1 MATFGKK
8 IKVKQRDI
16 MDCGAACL
24 MSVAAHYKLHIPVSK
39 IRQYANTDK
48 KGTNVLGMVE
58 AAEKMGFM
66 AKGVKGDYNALL
78 KIPKPAIAHFELK
91 KGWLHYVVLLEVT
104 EKGVKIMDPA
114 TGEIEKLDKEEFSKK
129 WTGILILLVPS
140 DTFEIKNE
148 RVSNWVR
155 LMYLLKP
162 HRAVLF
168 QALIGA
174 ILFSVLGL
182 STSIYIQKITDFV
195 FVNGNKNL
203 LNIMSI
209 GMIAIVVVK
218 ILLGIFQ
225 TIFTL
230 KTGQLIDARLIL
242 GYYKHLLHL
251 PQRFFDTMQ
260 TGEIVSRIGDAVNIR
275 TFINNTIISLV
286 VDVLIVLF
294 SFVLMLIYSW
304 KMALLVMIIIPIY
317 IVLYIITDKLNKK
330 TERKIMEESAELE
343 SHLVE
348 SLNTVSTIKRFGMEQ
363 FFGIRTENSFVKLL
377 NTGYQSG
384 LNSLFTSTASS
395 FVSSTF
401 TIVMLWVGSY
411 FVLENKLTPGELM
424 SFYAILGYFTSPLNG
439 LIGVN
444 KTIQNAFIASDRL
457 FEIMDLE
464 TEKECPIVLQ
474 RNLLGNIRF
483 VNVSFRYGSRVDVF
497 TDFNLEIEQGKITA
511 IVGESGS
518 GKSTLIHL
526 LQNIYPIG
534 GGKIFIDYMDIT
546 QVKNES
552 LRKIVGV
559 VPQNIDL
566 FKGTIAE
573 NIAIGDFMPDVS
585 KITQII
591 NSIGLQD
598 FINELPNGLNTDI
611 GENGQALSGGQRQK
625 IAFARMLYRNPE
637 IIILDE
643 ASSALDTES
652 EEQLM
657 KVVKQLREEGK
668 TVIMIAHRLSTVT
681 NADTIVVMEK
691 GKVVEQGSHNDLYA
705 QQQKYYNLWQKQ
717 MPKSINN

>member
-1 MATFGKK
+1 MATFGKRV
-8 IKVKQRDI
+8 KVKQRDI

-24 MSVAAHYKLHIPVSK
+24 MSVAAHYKLYIPVSK

-66 AKGVKGDYNALL
+66 AKGVRGDYNALL
-78 KIPKPAIAHFELK
+78 KIPKPAIAHLHLENGL
-91 KGWLHYVVLLEVT
+91 LHYVVLLEVT
-104 EKGVKIMDPA
+104 PKGVKIMDPA

-129 WTGILILLVPS
+129 WTGILILLVPN

-203 LNIMSI
+203 LNMMSI
-209 GMIAIVVVK
+209 GMIAIIVVK
-218 ILLGIFQ
+218 MLLGIFQ

-275 TFINNTIISLV
+275 AFINNTMISLV
-286 VDVLIVLF
+286 VNVLIVLF

-304 KMALLVMIIIPIY
+304 KMALLVMIIIPLY

-377 NTGYQSG
+377 NTGYKSG
-384 LNSLFTSTASS
+384 LNSLFTSTVSS

-401 TIVMLWVGSY
+401 TIVVLWVGSY
-411 FVLENKLTPGELM
+411 FVLANELTPGELM
-424 SFYAILGYFTSPLNG
+424 SFYAILGYFMGPLDG

-464 TEKECPIVLQ
+464 TESNCPLVLE

-573 NIAIGDFMPDVS
+573 NIAIGDFMPDVN

-598 FINELPNGLNTDI
+598 FIDELPNGLNTDI

-717 MPKSINN
+717 MPKFN

>member
-1 MATFGKK
+1 MATFGKRV
-8 IKVKQRDI
+8 KVKQRDI

-78 KIPKPAIAHFELK
+78 KIPKPAIAHFQLK
-91 KGWLHYVVLLEVT
+91 NGWLHYVVLLEVT
-104 EKGVKIMDPA
+104 PKGVKIMDPA
-114 TGEIEKLDKEEFSKK
+114 TGEIEKLDKEDFSKK

-140 DTFEIKNE
+140 DTFEIKKE

-209 GMIAIVVVK
+209 GMIAIIVVK

-260 TGEIVSRIGDAVNIR
+260 TGEIVSRIGDAVKIR
-275 TFINNTIISLV
+275 AFINNTIIDLLV
-286 VDVLIVLF
+286 DILIVFF

-304 KMALLVMIIIPIY
+304 KMALIVMIIIPLY

-330 TERKIMEESAELE
+330 TERKIMEEAAELE

-363 FFGIRTENSFVKLL
+363 FFGVRTENSFVKLL
-377 NTGYQSG
+377 NTGYKSG
-384 LNSLFTSTASS
+384 LNSILTSYISA

-401 TIVMLWVGSY
+401 TIVVLWVGSY
-411 FVLENKLTPGELM
+411 FVLANELTPGELM
-424 SFYAILGYFTSPLNG
+424 SFYAILGYFIGPLNG

-464 TEKECPIVLQ
+464 TESNCPLVLE

-559 VPQNIDL
+559 VPQHIDL

-573 NIAIGDFMPDVS
+573 NIAIGDFMPDVN

-591 NSIGLQD
+591 NSIGLQN
-598 FINELPNGLNTDI
+598 FIDELPNGLNTDI

-691 GKVVEQGSHNDLYA
+691 GKVVEQGSHNDLYE

-717 MPKSINN
+717 MPKFN

>member
-330 TERKIMEESAELE
+330 TERKIMEESAE
-343 SHLVE
+343 
-348 SLNTVSTIKRFGMEQ
+348 
-363 FFGIRTENSFVKLL
+363 
-377 NTGYQSG
+377 
-384 LNSLFTSTASS
+384 
-395 FVSSTF
+395 
-401 TIVMLWVGSY
+401 
-411 FVLENKLTPGELM
+411 
-424 SFYAILGYFTSPLNG
+424 
-439 LIGVN
+439 
-444 KTIQNAFIASDRL
+444 
-457 FEIMDLE
+457 
-464 TEKECPIVLQ
+464 
-474 RNLLGNIRF
+474 
-483 VNVSFRYGSRVDVF
+483 
-497 TDFNLEIEQGKITA
+497 
-511 IVGESGS
+511 
-518 GKSTLIHL
+518 
-526 LQNIYPIG
+526 
-534 GGKIFIDYMDIT
+534 
-546 QVKNES
+546 
-552 LRKIVGV
+552 
-559 VPQNIDL
+559 
-566 FKGTIAE
+566 
-573 NIAIGDFMPDVS
+573 
-585 KITQII
+585 
-591 NSIGLQD
+591 
-598 FINELPNGLNTDI
+598 
-611 GENGQALSGGQRQK
+611 
-625 IAFARMLYRNPE
+625 
-637 IIILDE
+637 
-643 ASSALDTES
+643 
-652 EEQLM
+652 
-657 KVVKQLREEGK
+657 
-668 TVIMIAHRLSTVT
+668 
-681 NADTIVVMEK
+681 
-691 GKVVEQGSHNDLYA
+691 
-705 QQQKYYNLWQKQ
+705 
-717 MPKSINN
+717 